1 MTKRRKLSDLIGEE
15 TQQTERTSQTLEEA
29 DGCGDAL
36 GGANPLGLGVHPKT
50 APVQETR
57 GLQGREF
64 DSRHS
69 PSSNDF
75 VTAEVSELVTDK
87 VLDSQANKVSDIQS
101 NKVTELRTTKVSDSD
116 TTQVSNSQT
125 DELPKYLKLVR
136 KEARLREDQ
145 LDSLT
150 SLTRSLNRQRKG
162 SGERI
167 TENTLIRVAVDLLMN
182 QSDELKGTTEQDLIK
197 SVSLK
202 LTD

>member
-15 TQQTERTSQTLEEA
+15 TQQTERTSQTLEE
-29 DGCGDAL
+29 
-36 GGANPLGLGVHPKT
+36 
-50 APVQETR
+50 TR
-57 GLQGREF
+57 GLQGRESN
-64 DSRHS
+64 SRHS
-69 PSSNDF
+69 PSSNDS

-202 LTD
+202 VTD

>member
-15 TQQTERTSQTLEEA
+15 TQQTERTSQTLEE
-29 DGCGDAL
+29 
-36 GGANPLGLGVHPKT
+36 
-50 APVQETR
+50 
-57 GLQGREF
+57 
-64 DSRHS
+64 
-69 PSSNDF
+69 
-75 VTAEVSELVTDK
+75 K

-101 NKVTELRTTKVSDSD
+101 IKVTELRTTKVTDSD

-202 LTD
+202 VTD

>member
-1 MTKRRKLSDLIGEE
+1 MARKRKLSDLIGEE
-15 TQQTERTSQTLEEA
+15 TQQTERTSQTLEE
-29 DGCGDAL
+29 
-36 GGANPLGLGVHPKT
+36 
-50 APVQETR
+50 TR

-69 PSSNDF
+69 PSSNDVSSSIESTANDS
-75 VTAEVSELVTDK
+75 VTAEVSELVT
-87 VLDSQANKVSDIQS
+87 NKVSDIQS
-101 NKVTELRTTKVSDSD
+101 NKVPNSEKNKVTELRTTKITDSQNIEISD
-116 TTQVSNSQT
+116 SQT

-182 QSDELKGTTEQDLIK
+182 QSDELKGTTEQELKK

-202 LTD
+202 VTD

>member
-15 TQQTERTSQTLEEA
+15 TQQTERISQALEEA
-29 DGCGDAL
+29 DGCG
-36 GGANPLGLGVHPKT
+36 LGVHPHEQ
-50 APVQETR
+50 PVQETR

-69 PSSNDF
+69 PSSNNVSSSIESTANDS

-182 QSDELKGTTEQDLIK
+182 QSDELKGTTEQELLASIVK
-197 SVSLK
+197 S
-202 LTD
+202 

>member
-1 MTKRRKLSDLIGEE
+1 MARKRKLSELISEE
-15 TQQTERTSQTLEEA
+15 TKQVESTVNNSDTSAVTES
-29 DGCGDAL
+29 
-36 GGANPLGLGVHPKT
+36 
-50 APVQETR
+50 
-57 GLQGREF
+57 
-64 DSRHS
+64 
-69 PSSNDF
+69 
-75 VTAEVSELVTDK
+75 VTNK
-87 VLDSQANKVSDIQS
+87 VLDLQANKDSDIQS
-101 NKVTELRTTKVSDSD
+101 NKVTELRTTKVSDSKS
-116 TTQVSNSQT
+116 TEVSDSQT

-150 SLTRSLNRQRKG
+150 SLTRSLNRKRKG